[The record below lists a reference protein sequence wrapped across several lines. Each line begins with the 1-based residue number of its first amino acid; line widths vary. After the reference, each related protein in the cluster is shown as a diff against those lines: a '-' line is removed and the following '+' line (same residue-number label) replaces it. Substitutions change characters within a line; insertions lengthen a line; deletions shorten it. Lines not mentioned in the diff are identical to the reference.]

1 MELPF
6 ALVVITE
13 MLDTW
18 SKLSSKYESVSG
30 NGLSL
35 DGLYLDGSKNAYP
48 LPAYGMKPDVL
59 EMPPK
64 TLAESPYA
72 ANDGFAA
79 VNAAAPCVQKG
90 GFREI
95 HLVRFLPAKMIHQ
108 RGNWWIREIKSRFL
122 SQKLSKQKKN
132 KFESK
137 NFDQLLLLRFSTPSF
152 LKIDVYCFEDFIVA
166 RECALVGS
174 IERSHRGRVCAL
186 SKRKR
191 SITIAFRRREER
203 EFCNRIADKKT
214 KKNISRRTANKD
226 IACLRSTVSS
236 LDAKVTFEVRETDF
250 TERCRFKLSVLATD
264 AFALMWMDWTIEA
277 IIIIYLRAVMR
288 MMMLCVQLQ
297 KIFLEL

>member
-59 EMPPK
+59 ETPPK

-79 VNAAAPCVQKG
+79 VNAAAPCVQNG

-95 HLVRFLPAKMIHQ
+95 HLVRFLFAKAMIHPKE
-108 RGNWWIREIKSRFL
+108 RKLVDTRDKISFSLPKTLEAKEEHIREQTISI
-122 SQKLSKQKKN
+122 SCC
-132 KFESK
+132 
-137 NFDQLLLLRFSTPSF
+137 FSTPSF
-152 LKIDVYCFEDFIVA
+152 LKIEMRIASRILSSRANA
-166 RECALVGS
+166 RPSDRSSVRIEVGFVLFRN
-174 IERSHRGRVCAL
+174 EHAKHHRRVH
-186 SKRKR
+186 SKKR
-191 SITIAFRRREER
+191 E
-203 EFCNRIADKKT
+203 EFCNRIADKKN
-214 KKNISRRTANKD
+214 KKKSISLLRTANKD

-277 IIIIYLRAVMR
+277 IIISIYF
-288 MMMLCVQLQ
+288 CVL
-297 KIFLEL
+297 L